1 MFHLIYNS
9 HKFMAHPNIFEDD
22 CTVKGYKK
30 RPTQSLESEESAAEE
45 EGLQECL
52 VGDDIDNGQPRNI
65 VLLSNNLLQLLHLR
79 FDVIL
84 DSPEPRQSQA
94 SITLSASSHQPDW
107 RLWQQPAE
115 TEEDDTE
122 EAEGG
127 VVEVDG
133 DDQANT
139 ETQQKPNVVVCE
151 ADL

>member
-1 MFHLIYNS
+1 
-9 HKFMAHPNIFEDD
+9 MAHPNIFEDD

-45 EGLQECL
+45 KRLQEAF
-52 VGDDIDNGQPRNI
+52 VGKNIDNGQSGTI
-65 VLLSNNLLQLLHLR
+65 VLLRNNFLQLVHLR

-84 DSPEPRQSQA
+84 DSPEPLQSQA

-139 ETQQKPNVVVCE
+139 ETQQKANVVGTNVE
-151 ADL
+151 GG

>member
-1 MFHLIYNS
+1 MFR
-9 HKFMAHPNIFEDD
+9 ADPNIFEDD
-22 CTVKGYKK
+22 CTVEGYEHS
-30 RPTQSLESEESAAEE
+30 PTQSLEGEESAAEE
-45 EGLQECL
+45 ERLQECL

-107 RLWQQPAE
+107 RLWQEPAKA
-115 TEEDDTE
+115 EEDDTE

-133 DDQANT
+133 DDKADT
-139 ETQQKPNVVVCE
+139 ETQQKANVVGASVE
-151 ADL
+151 GG

>member
-1 MFHLIYNS
+1 MFR
-9 HKFMAHPNIFEDD
+9 ADPNIFEDD
-22 CTVKGYKK
+22 CTVEGYEHSS
-30 RPTQSLESEESAAEE
+30 TQSLDSEESAAEE

-52 VGDDIDNGQPRNI
+52 VGDDIDNGQPSNI
-65 VLLSNNLLQLLHLR
+65 ALLLSNNLLQLLHLR

-94 SITLSASSHQPDW
+94 SIALPASSHEPDW

-127 VVEVDG
+127 VVDVDG

-139 ETQQKPNVVVCE
+139 ETQQKANVGTANVE
-151 ADL
+151 SS

>member
-1 MFHLIYNS
+1 MFR
-9 HKFMAHPNIFEDD
+9 ADPNIFEDD
-22 CTVKGYKK
+22 CTVEGYEYSS
-30 RPTQSLESEESAAEE
+30 TQSLEGEENATEE
-45 EGLQECL
+45 ERLQECL

-139 ETQQKPNVVVCE
+139 ETQQKPNVVGTNVE
-151 ADL
+151 GG

>member
-1 MFHLIYNS
+1 
-9 HKFMAHPNIFEDD
+9 MAHPNIFEDD

-45 EGLQECL
+45 KRLQEAF
-52 VGDDIDNGQPRNI
+52 VGKNIDNGQSGTII
-65 VLLSNNLLQLLHLR
+65 VLLRNNFLQLVHLR

-133 DDQANT
+133 DDKANT
-139 ETQQKPNVVVCE
+139 ETQQKPNVVGTNVE
-151 ADL
+151 GG

>member
-1 MFHLIYNS
+1 
-9 HKFMAHPNIFEDD
+9 MAHPNIFEDD

-45 EGLQECL
+45 KRLQEAF
-52 VGDDIDNGQPRNI
+52 VGKNIDNGQSGTII
-65 VLLSNNLLQLLHLR
+65 VLLRNNFLQLVHLR

-94 SITLSASSHQPDW
+94 SIPLPSSPHEPN
-107 RLWQQPAE
+107 RGLWQEPTE

-127 VVEVDG
+127 VMEVDG

-139 ETQQKPNVVVCE
+139 ETQQKANVGTANVEGC
-151 ADL
+151 

>member
-1 MFHLIYNS
+1 
-9 HKFMAHPNIFEDD
+9 MAHPNIFEDD

-45 EGLQECL
+45 KRLQEAF
-52 VGDDIDNGQPRNI
+52 VGKNIDNGQSGTII
-65 VLLSNNLLQLLHLR
+65 VLLRNNFLQLVHLR

-94 SITLSASSHQPDW
+94 SITLPASSHQPDW

-133 DDQANT
+133 DDQTQA
-139 ETQQKPNVVVCE
+139 ETQQPANVDTVSVE
-151 ADL
+151 GG

>member
-1 MFHLIYNS
+1 MFR
-9 HKFMAHPNIFEDD
+9 ADPNIFEDD
-22 CTVKGYKK
+22 CTVEGYEYSS
-30 RPTQSLESEESAAEE
+30 TQSLEGEENTAEGKRPQK
-45 EGLQECL
+45 GLVSQNIKD
-52 VGDDIDNGQPRNI
+52 GDTRNI

-94 SITLSASSHQPDW
+94 SIALPASSHQPDW

-133 DDQANT
+133 DDQAHT
-139 ETQQKPNVVVCE
+139 ETQHPAQVDTASIE
-151 ADL
+151 GGQ

>member
-1 MFHLIYNS
+1 
-9 HKFMAHPNIFEDD
+9 MAHPNIFEDD

-45 EGLQECL
+45 KRLQEAF
-52 VGDDIDNGQPRNI
+52 VGKNIDNGQSRTII
-65 VLLSNNLLQLLHLR
+65 VLLRNNFLQLVHLR

-133 DDQANT
+133 DDKADT
-139 ETQQKPNVVVCE
+139 ETQQKPNVVGTNVE
-151 ADL
+151 GG

>member
-1 MFHLIYNS
+1 
-9 HKFMAHPNIFEDD
+9 MAHPNIFEDD

-45 EGLQECL
+45 KRLQEAF
-52 VGDDIDNGQPRNI
+52 VGKNIDNGQSRTII
-65 VLLSNNLLQLLHLR
+65 VLLRNNFLQLVHLR

-84 DSPEPRQSQA
+84 DSPEPRQSQS
-94 SITLSASSHQPDW
+94 SITLPASSHEPD
-107 RLWQQPAE
+107 RGLWQEPTE
-115 TEEDDTE
+115 TDEDDTE

-139 ETQQKPNVVVCE
+139 ETQQPANVDTISVE
-151 ADL
+151 GG

>member
-1 MFHLIYNS
+1 
-9 HKFMAHPNIFEDD
+9 MAHPNIFEDD

-45 EGLQECL
+45 KRLQEAF
-52 VGDDIDNGQPRNI
+52 VGKNIDNGQSGTII
-65 VLLSNNLLQLLHLR
+65 VLLRNNFLQLVHLR

-139 ETQQKPNVVVCE
+139 ETQQKANVGTANVE
-151 ADL
+151 GG

>member
-1 MFHLIYNS
+1 M
-9 HKFMAHPNIFEDD
+9 
-22 CTVKGYKK
+22 
-30 RPTQSLESEESAAEE
+30 
-45 EGLQECL
+45 
-52 VGDDIDNGQPRNI
+52 
-65 VLLSNNLLQLLHLR
+65 LQLLHLR

-94 SITLSASSHQPDW
+94 SIALPASSHEPDW

-127 VVEVDG
+127 VVDVDG

-139 ETQQKPNVVVCE
+139 ETQQKANVGTANVE
-151 ADL
+151 SS